1 MKEFKDI
8 EYKSD
13 YKNLFETQQNLI
25 ALVDEMKNLSD
36 ERKKRGN
43 SIRIISRWINI
54 IKGSVEKIGKIE
66 EKFREQKELRE
77 KGYVFTKIDREE
89 DNDE

>member
-1 MKEFKDI
+1 MKEFKDT

-25 ALVDEMKNLSD
+25 ALVDEMKKLSD

-43 SIRIISRWINI
+43 SIRIISRWINT
-54 IKGSVEKIGKIE
+54 IKGSVVKIGKIE
-66 EKFREQKELRE
+66 EKFREQKELRD

-89 DNDE
+89 NNDE